1 VVAIGLGL
9 AAVWLMVGRTRG
21 TTSAPAGAAEETA
34 GAPGEGRS
42 LFGGV
47 RSRPSDARG
56 QYTVS
61 AEIVDEDGQPVPEG
75 SVVLTCLDPTG
86 IRPIPD
92 GVVPVGDQG
101 EFEGPGCAFEV
112 CVEFRHPSRVPAEPW
127 VLRPSEPAT
136 LTARALVR
144 FEGEVVDADGR
155 AVAAATVAFTR
166 PGGEEVDPR
175 ALLPLMTRSTS
186 TDADGRFTVAWIER
200 PPCDACREAAVGC
213 EPVEIPFLD
222 AFDVSVRAPGHGPVQ
237 RTITVED
244 AELHGADSPLR
255 LQLPPSQDI
264 LSGRLVDPAGAGYP
278 RAYVLARSLDRPSEQ
293 RRGEVDGVDFEIDGL
308 GTGAYQ
314 VRAIQDGVELART
327 ESAEPGQDVLMTGTV
342 SATGPDLTI
351 EVVDAQGRPASVR
364 VDGGPFHDAQT
375 DPRGQVS
382 AQQVLPGELRVRVRI
397 PGRRAMMKTLT
408 VPPGGGE
415 PQQDGAG
422 EPVHVKLHL
431 EAERP

>member
-1 VVAIGLGL
+1 
-9 AAVWLMVGRTRG
+9 
-21 TTSAPAGAAEETA
+21 
-34 GAPGEGRS
+34 
-42 LFGGV
+42 
-47 RSRPSDARG
+47 
-56 QYTVS
+56 
-61 AEIVDEDGQPVPEG
+61 
-75 SVVLTCLDPTG
+75 
-86 IRPIPD
+86 
-92 GVVPVGDQG
+92 
-101 EFEGPGCAFEV
+101 
-112 CVEFRHPSRVPAEPW
+112 
-127 VLRPSEPAT
+127 
-136 LTARALVR
+136 
-144 FEGEVVDADGR
+144 
-155 AVAAATVAFTR
+155 
-166 PGGEEVDPR
+166 
-175 ALLPLMTRSTS
+175 
-186 TDADGRFTVAWIER
+186 
-200 PPCDACREAAVGC
+200 VGC

-397 PGRRAMMKTLT
+397 PGRRATMKTLT